1 MEKRTARAQLTRN
14 PWVWL
19 LGTIGLA
26 LFLRSRGLNPN
37 AKPAPT
43 PRDGAGCGYPRS
55 DLPPAIAKTNAE
67 LIERT
72 WRIILADNGRANDL
86 AQSYGYEALPGQYAR
101 DLAAALVGAA
111 QSAGVPLDLLVA
123 LARRESAFA
132 PTVVTNTYLSIGWG
146 DEAIRRAVQ
155 NNWAIGPLQVKPNVF
170 PEIGLPPP
178 KRWLGDPVRWSSQ
191 ARLRDAV
198 LAGARYLA
206 KQKSRYGTWCA
217 ALHAY
222 TVGPA
227 AYDSGKRAD
236 GYVSQ
241 IIAWA
246 NEYTELRT

>member
-1 MEKRTARAQLTRN
+1 MQIS
-14 PWVWL
+14 WL
-19 LGTIGLA
+19 WLGAAIGA
-26 LFLRSRGLNPN
+26 LILLRPRGGLEAN

-55 DLPPAIAKTNAE
+55 DLPPAVAKTNAE

-72 WRIILADNGRANDL
+72 WRIILDGNGRINDL

-123 LARRESAFA
+123 QARRESAFA
-132 PTVVTNTYLSIGWG
+132 PTVVTNAYLSIGWE
-146 DEAIRRAVQ
+146 DEAIRRAVA
-155 NNWAIGPLQVKPNVF
+155 NNWAIGPLQVKPGVF
-170 PEIGLPPP
+170 VEVGLANPI
-178 KRWLGDPVRWSSQ
+178 RWLGDPTPWSHP
-191 ARLRDAV
+191 ARLQQSV
-198 LAGARYLA
+198 LAGARYLK
-206 KQKSRYGTWCA
+206 KQRDRFGNWCA

-227 AYDSGKRAD
+227 AYSHGARAD
-236 GYVSQ
+236 SYVKQ

-246 NEYTELRT
+246 NSYTELRT